1 MFYSN
6 AAPLPLPLCLAA
18 GWAAGVRDNMKQ
30 SQPDYSL
37 QLVIR
42 GLVTP
47 SCCPAPTAATRA
59 ELAI

>member
-1 MFYSN
+1 MLLHCHCHFVW
-6 AAPLPLPLCLAA
+6 LPAA
-18 GWAAGVRDNMKQ
+18 GWSAEVRDNMKQ

-42 GLVTP
+42 GPVTP